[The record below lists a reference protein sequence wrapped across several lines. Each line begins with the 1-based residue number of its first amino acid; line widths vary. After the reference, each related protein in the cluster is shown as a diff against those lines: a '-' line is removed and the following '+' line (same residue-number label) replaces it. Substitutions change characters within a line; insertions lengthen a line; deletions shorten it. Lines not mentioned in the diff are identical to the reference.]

1 MTVETGKKKARE
13 ALNSLCVF
21 PSQMSQL
28 FCLCGGKTV
37 FVAWHDVF
45 CVLFEGEDCHNK
57 KGISAFKRLGQDRGH
72 GSKLFSLVFTLE
84 THTQTALS

>member
-1 MTVETGKKKARE
+1 MKQGKRQRAARE

-21 PSQMSQL
+21 PSQMSHL

-37 FVAWHDVF
+37 FVAWQQVF

-57 KGISAFKRLGQDRGH
+57 KGISAFKRQGQDQRP
-72 GSKLFSLVFTLE
+72 GSKLFKMWLYPE
-84 THTQTALS
+84 THTD